1 MTFRPGGIPLDEIL
15 AGPRAVISNPVTQ
28 NAVPPIQI
36 RRFARNG
43 SIPSAELENLKA
55 ESLNQATVHRTK
67 TYFEFVGFLGTGT
80 VGVTADST
88 NVKWRSA
95 FRTGPFC
102 HAMYCSIVMAP
113 PLPGATNEYAQVDI
127 YSDATESTLVS
138 STKFNYGSNSST
150 TASWSWNQIRELNQM
165 IALSPSTDY
174 YVKISGANGGS
185 FAGRLVSAC
194 AFELASLTEHN
205 DGYLPQNLAAHQP
218 IVDAYRGRQQSVL
231 RQAWEGYG
239 SKIFTWSVD
248 PGANGRDGNGTGP
261 GFDWLDTASATGT
274 NILDA
279 GAFDAKSTAVSVN
292 TPGFYP
298 NLTWHA
304 RKYQTSGV
312 PCTFRAFG
320 KTDPATASGG
330 FVELKDSSGAVLATL
345 SAFTPTPQW
354 KSTTV
359 NIPASAAKYDVH
371 FRTASGTFYLWA
383 CVLYPTG

>member
-43 SIPSAELENLKA
+43 SIPSSALENLKN

-67 TYFEFVGFLGTGT
+67 TYFEHIGFLGTGT
-80 VGVTADST
+80 VGVSADST

-113 PLPGATNEYAQVDI
+113 PLPGATNEYAQLDI
-127 YSDATESTLVS
+127 YSNATETTLVS

-150 TASWSWNQIRELNQM
+150 TASWSWNQIREMNQM
-165 IALSPSTDY
+165 IALSPNTDY
-174 YVKISGANGGS
+174 YAKISSANGGS

-218 IVDAYRGRQQSVL
+218 ILDAYRQAQVSVL
-231 RQAWEGYG
+231 KQSWEGYG

-248 PGANGRDGNGTGP
+248 PGANSRTGYGTGP
-261 GFDWLDTASATGT
+261 GFDWLNTSSATGT

-279 GAFDAKSTAVSVN
+279 GQFDTKSTGVSVN

-298 NLTWHA
+298 DMSWKN
-304 RKYQTSGV
+304 RKRQTTGV
-312 PCTFRAFG
+312 PCVFKAFG
-320 KTDPATASGG
+320 KREPGGSGG
-330 FVELKDSSGAVLATL
+330 HVELKDSTGAVLATL
-345 SAFTPTPQW
+345 TPFTDTPQW
-354 KSTTV
+354 ISTTV

-371 FRTASGTFYLWA
+371 FRTASGTLYLWA
-383 CVLYPTG
+383 CVLYPNG